1 MAAALKAVWAARLT
15 GVQIPPPPRLSC
27 LKTSFTVFSRTD
39 YELELSSRRVAA
51 RTRVGWT
58 YSKMPARPLQL
69 RRVAI
74 SSLLRSG
81 ISKPAESE
89 NYVLKSHTSR
99 SALRFGCL

>member
-1 MAAALKAVWAARLT
+1 
-15 GVQIPPPPRLSC
+15 
-27 LKTSFTVFSRTD
+27 SRTD

-89 NYVLKSHTSR
+89 NYVLKSHTCPSANCHVARHR
-99 SALRFGCL
+99 SQFFNEVGGNSSSDHVHKTSEGMG